1 MICCGD
7 HVVNFPRPDNL
18 TFSVQ
23 EKISLNHK
31 NGTFISMRA
40 SIDSSRYSGTVGQK
54 IPRWNILHAVVAFL
68 QELETLRYYDC
79 RSLSRTKLFPITR
92 GS

>member
-7 HVVNFPRPDNL
+7 HVVTFPRPDNL

-31 NGTFISMRA
+31 NGAFISMRA

-54 IPRWNILHAVVAFL
+54 IPR
-68 QELETLRYYDC
+68 
-79 RSLSRTKLFPITR
+79 
-92 GS
+92 